1 MKHPGGEDAI
11 LDWAGKDATKEFE
24 SIGHSSEAI
33 RELKAHKIGLL
44 IKTDANN
51 NKTDSIKKENNDVTA
66 KNGFEKQKK
75 KRAFLLFCA

>member
-33 RELKAHKIGLL
+33 RELKAHKIGVL

-51 NKTDSIKKENNDVTA
+51 NKTDIINNDVTA